1 MAKQSKSLVNEVL
14 AALQLAMLLDEM
26 EVAEHLLRALEI
38 LTARD
43 DAEEDA
49 QRIYTE
55 LIRLLRSSP

>member
-1 MAKQSKSLVNEVL
+1 MAKRSKSLVNEVL

-38 LTARD
+38 LAARD
-43 DAEEDA
+43 EAEEDA

>member
-1 MAKQSKSLVNEVL
+1 MAKRAKSLVNEVL

-38 LTARD
+38 LAARD
-43 DAEEDA
+43 EAQEDA